1 MQKIA
6 KKIVDWSVETQR
18 VETQRV
24 ETQRVETPSVADTQV
39 KLAEPVVG
47 RAVEPATE
55 VTERPER
62 LEGATYKVK
71 TPLSEHAMYVTI
83 NDIVVNCDGRR
94 EARPFEVFINTK
106 HLEHY
111 QWVVALTRVLS
122 ALFRKGGDVAFLV
135 DELKAVF
142 DPVGGYWKEG
152 RFMPSLI
159 AEIGYVLEQHFTGI
173 GIMDRREPDP
183 EQKKLIAEKRA
194 AYEDENRQQDAF
206 AKGGFPAGAQLCS
219 KCHAAAVVV
228 LDGCKTCLNC
238 ADSKC
243 G

>member
-1 MQKIA
+1 MQTIA
-6 KKIVDWSVETQR
+6 KKIVDWSV
-18 VETQRV
+18 VETQG
-24 ETQRVETPSVADTQV
+24 VETPSVANAKV
-39 KLAEPVVG
+39 KPAEPVAG
-47 RAVEPATE
+47 RAAEPATQ
-55 VTERPER
+55 VAQRPER
-62 LEGATYKVK
+62 LEGSTYKVK

-83 NDIVVNCDGRR
+83 NDIVVDCEGRR
-94 EARPFEVFINTK
+94 EVRPFEVFINTK

-111 QWVVALTRVLS
+111 QWVVALTRVMS

-152 RFMPSLI
+152 HFMPSLI
-159 AEIGYVLEQHFTGI
+159 AEIGYVLEQHFTEI
-173 GIMDRREPDP
+173 GILDRREQDP

-194 AYEDENRQQDAF
+194 AYEDANRQQDAF